1 MPDLAGIVADLKAEL
16 AELDG
21 VVGRLTD
28 EQWDLAT
35 PAEGWAIRDQIS
47 HLAFFDEQATE
58 AATDPDGFAASL
70 QKVALDVDSFMDE
83 PLLRG
88 RSMAPSDVLGWWR
101 SAKANELKAFH
112 ALDPAARI
120 PWFGP
125 PMSPASFVSARIMET
140 WAHGQDIYDAL
151 QLTRAPTARLRH
163 ICHLGVRAR
172 ANSYGAR
179 GRSIPEVE
187 VAVELAGPTGET
199 WTWNEGAEQKI
210 AGNALDFCLVVTQRR
225 HPDDTS
231 LVAEGEAAREWL
243 EIAQAF
249 AGPPG
254 SGRKPGQFLP
264 VGH

>member
-1 MPDLAGIVADLKAEL
+1 MPDLAGIVADLKAEVV
-16 AELDG
+16 ELDG
-21 VVGRLTD
+21 VVGILSD
-28 EQWDLAT
+28 EQWDLPT
-35 PAEGWAIRDQIS
+35 PAEGWSIRDQIS
-47 HLAFFDEQATE
+47 HLAFFDEQARH

-70 QKVALDVDSFMDE
+70 QNVALDVGGFMDE
-83 PLLRG
+83 PIDRG
-88 RSMAPSDVLGWWR
+88 RALAPNGVLQWWR
-101 SAKANELKAFH
+101 SAGAQELAAF
-112 ALDPAARI
+112 AGLAPSTRI

-151 QLTRAPTARLRH
+151 QLSRTPTARLRH

-179 GRSIPEVE
+179 GRSMPDVD
-187 VAVELAGPTGET
+187 VAVVLVGPGGEM
-199 WTWNEGAEQKI
+199 WAWNEGAEHRI
-210 AGNALDFCLVVTQRR
+210 AGSALDFCLVVTQRR

-231 LVAEGEAAREWL
+231 LMVEGPAAREWL

-254 SGRKPGQFLP
+254 NGRKSGQFAPIGL
-264 VGH
+264 